1 VGQEPQEH
9 DSDGYEHEPDEI
21 VQVNAVPRTQGHPE
35 EDRVEAV
42 RVEPDDGG
50 PDRDREDSEHPPQGS
65 LRVPGT
71 RTKSRRA
78 GPAFGV
84 LHSPSPGEDDGWPA
98 RFQLEREGFAKTPFG
113 DREVH

>member
-1 VGQEPQEH
+1 MRAHHPGSRLGTVEPCLRGPSGHGAGVGQEPQEH

-65 LRVPGT
+65 LRVPG
-71 RTKSRRA
+71 SSCA
-78 GPAFGV
+78 V
-84 LHSPSPGEDDGWPA
+84 A
-98 RFQLEREGFAKTPFG
+98 RSTW
-113 DREVH
+113 